1 MHAGLVPILLSEIVH
16 DTDGWGFMLDDVSV
30 SGVRSQVRRCAE
42 MDPERL
48 EEMTR
53 ATVEKAQSDFTRRA
67 YSTDLEEALRRI
79 VCD

>member
-1 MHAGLVPILLSEIVH
+1 
-16 DTDGWGFMLDDVSV
+16 
-30 SGVRSQVRRCAE
+30 